1 MPAAQQNV
9 WDHLKTAGLWVW
21 RVLGA
26 PLILLLLVAGALLLV
41 TLGLKNVQIGGLIG
55 ALFGKK
61 GPEHEA
67 LGAANSIPEGRVGPD
82 GKLIPIGTADS
93 KGMAQAAVV
102 SIQSPGLFSNPDTV
116 TFTPPGA
123 AEPVEVKLP
132 DGVKAND
139 VEHVV
144 VVKPGKFVVT
154 VKDSSG
160 VTAKKVDDLLAKY
173 GG

>member
-1 MPAAQQNV
+1 V
-9 WDHLKTAGLWVW
+9 
-21 RVLGA
+21 
-26 PLILLLLVAGALLLV
+26 ILLLLVAGAAILV
-41 TLGLKNVQIGGLIG
+41 SLGLKNVQIGGLIG

-67 LGAANSIPEGRVGPD
+67 LGAANSIPEGRVGTD
-82 GKLIPIGTADS
+82 GKLIPLGQADS
-93 KGMAQAAVV
+93 KGMTQAAVV
-102 SIQSPGLFSNPDTV
+102 AITPPGIFSNPDTV

-123 AEPVEVKLP
+123 DKPTEVKLP